1 MSLNNNGTDAVRRRK
16 VANGNGTSS
25 SSSQHH
31 RKERR
36 KKSSQRHSREENNN
50 HKLVLVFLASFT
62 TVGIILFLFLRSPSE
77 VNSDNQHMRYE
88 GGSGKPGLRKDT
100 TVNYEGMRYLDPRQ
114 LPPLPG
120 HPLEPYFG
128 KGRKGG
134 FRGEGDDEW
143 QSNADAALSN
153 NNNNNNNHDN
163 LGPNVDYTKH
173 TYEYPE
179 LMFEPPNDGTYP
191 PLYEMSSIFETW
203 GQDDLDNPPDTL
215 VEVLQHFDYQN
226 PEHLEVSSLHHSIMY
241 CVTDLLTNHIGY
253 HVGSNQ
259 V

>member
-16 VANGNGTSS
+16 VVNGNGTSS
-25 SSSQHH
+25 SSQHL

-36 KKSSQRHSREENNN
+36 KKSSQRHSREGNNNN
-50 HKLVLVFLASFT
+50 HKLILVFFASFT
-62 TVGIILFLFLRSPSE
+62 TVGIILFLCLRSPSE
-77 VNSDNQHMRYE
+77 VKSDHHMRYE

-100 TVNYEGMRYLDPRQ
+100 TANYEGMRYLDPRQ

-153 NNNNNNNHDN
+153 NNNNHDN

-179 LMFEPPNDGTYP
+179 LIFEPPNDGTYP

-226 PEHLEVSSLHHSIMY
+226 PEHLEVSSLQHSIMY
-241 CVTDLLTNHIGY
+241 LCY
-253 HVGSNQ
+253 
-259 V
+259 

>member
-1 MSLNNNGTDAVRRRK
+1 MPLNNNGTDAVRRRK
-16 VANGNGTSS
+16 VVNGNGTSSS

-36 KKSSQRHSREENNN
+36 KKSSQRRSREENNN
-50 HKLVLVFLASFT
+50 HKIVLVFLASFT

-77 VNSDNQHMRYE
+77 VKSDHHMRYE
-88 GGSGKPGLRKDT
+88 GGSGKPRLRKDT

-153 NNNNNNNHDN
+153 INNNHDN
-163 LGPNVDYTKH
+163 LGPNVDYIKH

-179 LMFEPPNDGTYP
+179 LLFEPPNDGTYP

-241 CVTDLLTNHIGY
+241 LCY
-253 HVGSNQ
+253 
-259 V
+259 